1 MPAASAIAF
10 TVRLPFSALV
20 SARLFL
26 EGVLQIHA
34 RQVREVEQV
43 PQDVVDLHPQ
53 ALSRGGCFFCGHRP
67 HVPVAVPGEPQDPAR
82 HLPDLAREVGEPL
95 LQRDVE
101 AFVCLELPDL
111 APEVLDRQILLQAFP
126 ACSIF
131 IPVHASTLQRLF
143 PSAKLDEPLKRYT
156 AWKIGGPA
164 DALLE
169 PGSADELVAAAE
181 KAREHGIPVTVLGGG
196 TNVLVRDGGVRGLT
210 IRLAKA
216 LTDVEIEGTRVVA
229 DAGVLYP
236 VLANTTAAR
245 GLAGLEFAT
254 GIPGTVGGA
263 VYMNAGAYGSET
275 KEVLD
280 WADVLGNEGVVR
292 MQNRDLDLSYRHSA
306 LHEHPDWIVLR
317 TGYTLVPGY
326 PDELKARI
334 TEFRTPRMNGSA
346 NRPSCGS
353 TFKRPPGDFPGRVI
367 EAAGLKGTRV
377 GRIEVSPV
385 HANYLVNLG
394 GGTAE
399 EALELMDLVREKVH
413 ERLGIELEP
422 EVRVIGEP

>member
-1 MPAASAIAF
+1 MHTGTLQELFPAAK
-10 TVRLPFSALV
+10 P
-20 SARLFL
+20 
-26 EGVLQIHA
+26 
-34 RQVREVEQV
+34 
-43 PQDVVDLHPQ
+43 
-53 ALSRGGCFFCGHRP
+53 
-67 HVPVAVPGEPQDPAR
+67 
-82 HLPDLAREVGEPL
+82 
-95 LQRDVE
+95 
-101 AFVCLELPDL
+101 
-111 APEVLDRQILLQAFP
+111 
-126 ACSIF
+126 
-131 IPVHASTLQRLF
+131 
-143 PSAKLDEPLKRYT
+143 DEPLARYT

-169 PGSADELVAAAE
+169 PRSVEELISAVK
-181 KAREHGIPVTVLGGG
+181 KANEHGVPVTILGGG

-216 LTDVEIEGTRVVA
+216 LTNVEFDGDQVIA

-275 KEVLD
+275 VEVLD
-280 WADVLGNEGVVR
+280 WADVFQAETGEIVR
-292 MQNRDLDLSYRHSA
+292 MANEDLDLSYRRSI
-306 LHEHPDWIVLR
+306 LHERPGWTVLR
-317 TGYTLVPGY
+317 AGYTLAPGD
-326 PDELKARI
+326 PAELKARI
-334 TEFRTPRMNGSA
+334 KGFRAQRMSGSP

-367 EAAGLKGTRV
+367 EAAGLKGTRIGNV
-377 GRIEVSPV
+377 EVSPV

-399 EALELMDLVREKVH
+399 DALTLIDLVRETVREKLSV
-413 ERLGIELEP
+413 ELEA